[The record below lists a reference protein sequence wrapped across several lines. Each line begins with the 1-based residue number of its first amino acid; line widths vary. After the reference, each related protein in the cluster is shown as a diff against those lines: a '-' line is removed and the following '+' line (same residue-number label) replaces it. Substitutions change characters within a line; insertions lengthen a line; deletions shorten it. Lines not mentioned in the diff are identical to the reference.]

1 LLLTRSG
8 FGSYQ
13 EIRQLGVFVV
23 NRSLICGLAF
33 TATWGFSAWGMLLC
47 HDRVRFAFPNSNS
60 ELIGHQPQ
68 RSYLPHTIIS
78 EIDSLEPGAKILDVG
93 TGFSL
98 QALRYLK
105 NKPQLRVT
113 GIDEFDYYGKLHETL
128 EMPGPPEVIFGEP
141 DEEQSHLRDLNGL
154 NGSRIV
160 YSVGGI
166 APDVIHN
173 WSQIFKLPLPTGCHA
188 VIGAHLAM
196 FCQDH
201 ALLDTEFYLFISKSL
216 ERVRLRQ
223 LTGGLAI
230 IIGNAENELRDI
242 PSNSVAVVTDIFGA
256 FTRINQHGNPLS
268 YLRQVHRILRPG
280 GKAFLTMTPASYAA
294 SNYYDSNTFRTVPLV
309 QILDQ
314 RSEAIN
320 IREDLWHI
328 LEIVKGD
335 NLGFRRAMRHVAP
348 YRVDGFIR
356 FRNFRE
362 EQHARDRT
370 RRDGGRRREGR
381 TSDYDWE

>member
-1 LLLTRSG
+1 M
-8 FGSYQ
+8 
-13 EIRQLGVFVV
+13 I
-23 NRSLICGLAF
+23 NRSLICGLALA
-33 TATWGFSAWGMLLC
+33 ATWGVSAWGMLLC
-47 HDRVRFAFPNSNS
+47 HDRVRFAFPNSSNP
-60 ELIGHQPQ
+60 LIGHQPQ

-105 NKPQLRVT
+105 TKPQLRVT

-128 EMPGPPEVIFGEP
+128 DMPAPPEVIFGEP
-141 DEEQSHLRDLNGL
+141 DEEQSQLRDRNGL
-154 NGSRIV
+154 NGSRLV

-166 APDVIHN
+166 APDVIYN
-173 WSQIFKLPLPTGCHA
+173 WSQTFNLPLPTGCHT

-201 ALLDTEFYLFISKSL
+201 GLLDIEFYLFMSKSL

-223 LTGGLAI
+223 LTGGLSI
-230 IIGNAENELRDI
+230 IIGNAENELRGI

-256 FTRINQHGNPLS
+256 FTRINQDGNPLS

-280 GKAFLTMTPASYAA
+280 GKAFLTMTPASYEAC
-294 SNYYDSNTFRTVPLV
+294 NYYDSTIFRPVPLI

-328 LEIVKGD
+328 VEIVKGD

-348 YRVDGFIR
+348 YHVDGFIR
-356 FRNFRE
+356 FRNFRV

-370 RRDGGRRREGR
+370 RRDGLRRRDR
-381 TSDYDWE
+381 RALDDDWE